1 MKHDSL
7 AWLLKKNG
15 LNAHSFRH
23 THATQLVEA
32 GATIKDISARLG
44 HASVAVT
51 EDIYTQVTE
60 KMSRNTV
67 ALFEDK
73 VLREN
78 ADKQSHADKLQTNT

>member
-1 MKHDSL
+1 MAEYICSK
-7 AWLLKKNG
+7 
-15 LNAHSFRH
+15 R
-23 THATQLVEA
+23 
-32 GATIKDISARLG
+32 
-44 HASVAVT
+44 SVAVT